1 MVVAKSNNS
10 FCVQH
15 VYFQHF
21 MNLNYKCYNANGE
34 QVIEEGKMATE
45 LLLSEIDFVK
55 NKSLNL
61 NLISEYC
68 SVIKIKL

>member
-1 MVVAKSNNS
+1 
-10 FCVQH
+10 
-15 VYFQHF
+15 

-61 NLISEYC
+61 NLINDYC
-68 SVIKIKL
+68 SIHVARLSLGKMSSVIG